1 MQPLKEIFKK
11 SYLEHDNLAD
21 ATRYLA
27 NAFWNYGLVILDA
40 TPI

>member
-1 MQPLKEIFKK
+1 MLNTLKDIFKK

-27 NAFWNYGLVILDA
+27 NAFTTRTSNFRCR
-40 TPI
+40 